1 MKLFWSGL
9 LVSLL
14 VAGAHA
20 QGYGGYP
27 YTPRIVVRSYSN
39 VVVTRRVEPAPA
51 PQPITYLVAFHDGA
65 IRMADAFW
73 VRDRTFYYVTTDHR
87 ERTAPLAS
95 VDRTLSEQLNSDRN
109 VVFRLPAEPD
119 RTALRHLLTQK
130 LDLVLETRETAHGV
144 VVRISDTYFQFNDY
158 HLTPQARV
166 KLARIAGILL
176 AYGGLAP
183 RLQGYTDNVG
193 TTDYNLQLS
202 YKRAE
207 SVREFLISQGVPADS
222 LSAKGSGSANPVASN
237 STDEGRRQNR
247 RVEMWIS
254 EDAVATASLP
264 VD

>member
-1 MKLFWSGL
+1 MKLLWSGL

-14 VAGAHA
+14 VAGAQA

-27 YTPRIVVRSYSN
+27 YTPRVVVRSYSN
-39 VVVTRRVEPAPA
+39 VVAA
-51 PQPITYLVAFHDGA
+51 SQPITYLIAFQDGA
-65 IRMADAFW
+65 IRLADAYW
-73 VRDRTFYYVTTDHR
+73 VRDRTFHYVTVDHR

-95 VDRTLSEQLNSDRN
+95 VDRRLSEQLNSDRN
-109 VVFRLPAEPD
+109 VVFYLPAVPD
-119 RTALRHLLTQK
+119 RTTLRHLLTQK
-130 LDLVLETRETAHGV
+130 LDLVLETRDTSQGV

-176 AYGGLAP
+176 AYGGLSP

-193 TTDYNLQLS
+193 TADYNLQLS

-207 SVREFLISQGVPADS
+207 SVREFLISQGVPAAS
-222 LSAKGSGSANPVASN
+222 LTAKGSGSANPVASN
-237 STDEGRRQNR
+237 TTDEGRRQNR

-254 EDAVATASLP
+254 EDAIATASLP

>member
-1 MKLFWSGL
+1 MKLLWSGL

-39 VVVTRRVEPAPA
+39 AVAGS
-51 PQPITYLVAFHDGA
+51 QPITYLVAFHDGA
-65 IRMADAFW
+65 IRLADAFW
-73 VRDRTFYYVTTDHR
+73 VRDGTFHYVTADHR

-95 VDRTLSEQLNSDRN
+95 VDRRLSEQLNRDRN

-119 RTALRHLLTQK
+119 RTALLHLLSKQ
-130 LDLVLETRETAHGV
+130 LDLVLETRETSHGMV
-144 VVRISDTYFQFNDY
+144 MRISDTYFQFNDY
-158 HLTPQARV
+158 HLTPLARV

-193 TTDYNLQLS
+193 TVDYNLQLS

-207 SVREFLISQGVPADS
+207 SVREFLISQGVPATS

-237 STDEGRRQNR
+237 KTDEGRRQNR